1 MTNYTE
7 STNDDELAEN
17 NIVEQSSDDTV
28 EQLPNDTVD
37 AFQPIKSR
45 VNWSRCKNNKVAIQI
60 FNEETNDLIEACEL
74 NIQSLPARQKL
85 LKSIGEKGCDVADV
99 EKQFK
104 RICLAI
110 FAPTDSAPASS
121 DELDPNSIV
130 RPERIIRPGL
140 SAVAV
145 PILSGSS
152 HGVTGR
158 WELYVNAG
166 SDRFTVSLAAAIK
179 LNESRYFVSPV
190 PTEPMVTDRCG
201 WSKQSRGEWKA
212 GRSSVSPAEVF
223 SRVAKA
229 IDHHVEFASE
239 QRHGYLATL
248 SCWVILSYVYHA
260 WDAVP
265 YLLLQGPA
273 GSGKSTLFGILER
286 LCFNAQLSSNPTASA
301 IFRTAHFNGG
311 TYLFDE
317 AERLKDTRSPDMVEV
332 NNMLLAG
339 YKRGGVA
346 TRNEKFGDTWKPV
359 PYSVFGPKA
368 VGGINGVLAPLQSR
382 CIDIRTQ
389 KAGKDSP
396 KPKRK
401 MIETGW
407 QSIRDSLYVC
417 CLDHSDS
424 WLAAAGREC
433 TEVHG
438 RDAELWGPLLG
449 VAQVVQDDGIEGLV
463 ELLATT
469 ATKSVAESAEL
480 RTPEADQVLLAV
492 LAEALRDGIRVQVDG
507 SWQLVYQPTSA
518 ELLAVCLERSKATFD
533 KWSPSG
539 TATRLRNYGIRSVK
553 SGSRREFRCTPSQ
566 VVEVCERYGIE
577 L

>member
-1 MTNYTE
+1 MNMSNYTE
-7 STNDDELAEN
+7 STNDDEQAEN
-17 NIVEQSSDDTV
+17 DIVEQSSDDTV

-37 AFQPIKSR
+37 AVQPTKSR
-45 VNWSRCKNNKVAIQI
+45 VSWLRCKNNKVAIQI

-85 LKSIGEKGCDVADV
+85 LKSLGEKGCDVADL
-99 EKQFK
+99 EKQFQT
-104 RICLAI
+104 ICLAI
-110 FAPTDSAPASS
+110 FAPSDSAPASS
-121 DELDPNSIV
+121 DELDPDSIV

-145 PILSGSS
+145 PILSASS

-166 SDRFTVSLAAAIK
+166 GDRFTVPLSAAIK
-179 LNESRYFVSPV
+179 LNESRYFVFPV
-190 PTEPMVTDRCG
+190 PTEPMVTDICR
-201 WSKQSRGEWKA
+201 WSKASRDEWLQGTA
-212 GRSSVSPAEVF
+212 SASPAEVF
-223 SRVAKA
+223 MLVSRA
-229 IDHHVEFASE
+229 IDRHVEFATE
-239 QRHGYLATL
+239 QRHGYLSTL

-265 YLLLQGPA
+265 YLLLQGPT

-286 LCFNAQLSSNPTASA
+286 LSFNAQLTSNPTAAA

-382 CIDIRTQ
+382 CIEIRTQ
-389 KAGKDSP
+389 KAGKDSH

-401 MIETGW
+401 MIETDW
-407 QSIRDSLYVC
+407 QSIRDSLYVA
-417 CLDHSDS
+417 CLNHSDS

-438 RDAELWGPLLG
+438 RDAELWGPLLAVAAVVEADG
-449 VAQVVQDDGIEGLV
+449 VERLV

-469 ATKSVAESAEL
+469 AASSVAESAEL

-492 LAEALRDGIRVQVDG
+492 LAEALRDGIQVG
-507 SWQLVYQPTSA
+507 GNVIYQPTSA

-533 KWSPSG
+533 KWSPTG
-539 TATRLRNYGIRSVK
+539 IATRLRNYGIQSGK
-553 SGSRREFRCTPSQ
+553 SGSRREYRCPLSQ
-566 VVEVCERYGIE
+566 VVEVCERYVIE